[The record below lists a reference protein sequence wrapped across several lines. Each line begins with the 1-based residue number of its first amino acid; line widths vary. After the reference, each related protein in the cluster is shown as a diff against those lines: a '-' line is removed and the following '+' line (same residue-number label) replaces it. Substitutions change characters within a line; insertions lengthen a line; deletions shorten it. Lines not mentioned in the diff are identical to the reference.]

1 MAQQRAGMLTR
12 QAVSEVLSPAACAVG
27 QGRLHWSV
35 VKPRCFL
42 GLLVVK
48 TEVVGCEVSELRIY
62 LREKVASEP
71 RLQYMVGSDR
81 QNRVAI
87 RRLDVNDD
95 HRKWV
100 NTTHKHALDAS
111 SGLEEAYL
119 PSDIPH
125 VPLGATVAPGTYQRL
140 FEAFAAE
147 CFVTLPPDYWTD
159 PQGGV
164 GIWTSSV

>member
-12 QAVSEVLSPAACAVG
+12 QAVTAVLSPAACAVG

-48 TEVVGCEVSELRIY
+48 TEVVGCEISELRIY

-71 RLQYMVGSDR
+71 RLQYIVGSSG
-81 QNRVAI
+81 QGRVAI

-100 NTTHKHALDAS
+100 NTTHKHALDVS

-147 CFVTLPPDYWTD
+147 CFVALPPGYWTD

-164 GIWTSSV
+164 GIWTSGV